1 MARGTP
7 RSAAVLIAVVWVT
20 LAFAYGLFFSFS
32 VFFVPLIAEFRWS
45 RGLTAGAMSVSA
57 IVQGLCAPL
66 AGVVADRFGPRPVI
80 VGGVV
85 MLAAASM
92 LASTIQAPWQLYLYT
107 GVLGAVG
114 LVAVGWVPTGLLL
127 SRWFHARRGRMAGI
141 AFSGMGFGV
150 FIIGP
155 VTQWLIAISTWRT
168 ASFVLGLAALILL
181 LPLVLWGIRDPVP
194 GVAAPSGLDDAHAR
208 ATPGVVTVASRA
220 TGRATEP
227 GEAPGATAV
236 RSEGASPGAAA
247 RARAADATV
256 GDALRTRAF
265 WALFAAYFF
274 TPLAVF
280 PVATHA
286 VAFTVDHGYPA
297 MWAATA
303 FGAMGLMST
312 VGRVAF
318 GFAADRFG
326 GPPTATLSYACTA
339 GGTAALL
346 ALELVPGGAWLVV
359 FAALFGLGFGARGP
373 IITAMASEWFGGRR
387 FGVIYGILNLGNG
400 VAGAIGPWFGGF
412 VHDVTGSY
420 RVAFLAAIA
429 FSACGAGCFWL
440 ARRPSS

>member
-1 MARGTP
+1 
-7 RSAAVLIAVVWVT
+7 V
-20 LAFAYGLFFSFS
+20 
-32 VFFVPLIAEFRWS
+32 
-45 RGLTAGAMSVSA
+45 
-57 IVQGLCAPL
+57 
-66 AGVVADRFGPRPVI
+66 
-80 VGGVV
+80 
-85 MLAAASM
+85 
-92 LASTIQAPWQLYLYT
+92 
-107 GVLGAVG
+107 
-114 LVAVGWVPTGLLL
+114 
-127 SRWFHARRGRMAGI
+127 
-141 AFSGMGFGV
+141 
-150 FIIGP
+150 
-155 VTQWLIAISTWRT
+155 
-168 ASFVLGLAALILL
+168 
-181 LPLVLWGIRDPVP
+181 
-194 GVAAPSGLDDAHAR
+194 
-208 ATPGVVTVASRA
+208 
-220 TGRATEP
+220 
-227 GEAPGATAV
+227 
-236 RSEGASPGAAA
+236 
-247 RARAADATV
+247 RAADATV
-256 GDALRTRAF
+256 ADALRMRAF

-280 PVATHA
+280 PVATHV

-346 ALELVPGGAWLVV
+346 ALDLVPGAAWLVV

-420 RVAFLAAIA
+420 RVAFLAAIV

>member
-1 MARGTP
+1 MLVG
-7 RSAAVLIAVVWVT
+7 VVWVT
-20 LAFAYGLFFSFS
+20 LAVAYGLFFSFS

-45 RGLTAGAMSVSA
+45 RGLTAGAMSMSA

-85 MLAAASM
+85 MLAGAAM
-92 LASTIQAPWQLYLYT
+92 LASTIQAPWHLYLYT
-107 GVLGAVG
+107 GVLSAVG
-114 LVAVGWVPTGLLL
+114 LVAVGWVPTSLLL
-127 SRWFHARRGRMAGI
+127 SRWFHANRGRMAGI

-150 FIIGP
+150 LVIGP

-168 ASFVLGLAALILL
+168 ATLILGLASLILL
-181 LPLVLWGIRDPVP
+181 LPLVLWGIRDPV
-194 GVAAPSGLDDAHAR
+194 VTDATSDAR
-208 ATPGVVTVASRA
+208 AVGN
-220 TGRATEP
+220 GRVSDPAEVSAG
-227 GEAPGATAV
+227 GEAGAVQPRRANAV
-236 RSEGASPGAAA
+236 LSERGSTGPASPAT
-247 RARAADATV
+247 RRPDATV
-256 GDALRTRAF
+256 ADALRMRAF

-297 MWAATA
+297 MWAASA

-326 GPPTATLSYACTA
+326 GAPTATLSYACTA

-346 ALELVPGGAWLVV
+346 ALELVPGAGWLVV

-420 RVAFLAAIA
+420 RVAFLAAIV